1 MASTTE
7 NKNTI
12 EKSLQDMITAYH
24 NPDLVQPN
32 ASPNG
37 NWIYHI
43 YSDGEIT
50 HQKGGFAY
58 LMRSEFTEKSPVLG
72 FKGDVVFPKQGPTHS
87 YAIVTEEHANLIR
100 EEMIREMIRETIKP
114 LL

>member
-1 MASTTE
+1 MASSTE
-7 NKNTI
+7 NKNI
-12 EKSLQDMITAYH
+12 DLSVQDMIISYH
-24 NPDLVQPN
+24 NPALVQQN

-58 LMRSEFTEKSPVLG
+58 LMRSELSEKNPVYK
-72 FKGDVVFPKQGPTHS
+72 FKKKLEFPMKGPTHS
-87 YAIVTEEHANLIR
+87 YAIVTKEHAILIR
-100 EEMIREMIRETIKP
+100 GAMIAYTLKH
-114 LL
+114 LV

>member
-1 MASTTE
+1 MSSTTE

-12 EKSLQDMITAYH
+12 QNMITEYH
-24 NPDLVQPN
+24 NHDLVQPD

-58 LMRSEFTEKSPVLG
+58 LSRSEFSEKNTVCA
-72 FKGDVVFPKQGPTHS
+72 FKNNLVFPIKGPTHS
-87 YAIVTEEHANLIR
+87 YAIVTKEHAILIR
-100 EEMIREMIRETIKP
+100 NEMIAHSIKNIV
-114 LL
+114 

>member
-1 MASTTE
+1 MAFITE
-7 NKNTI
+7 NKN
-12 EKSLQDMITAYH
+12 KSLQDMITTYH
-24 NPDLVQPN
+24 NPDLVQPD

-37 NWIYHI
+37 NWIYRI

-58 LMRSEFTEKSPVLG
+58 LRRSEFSEKSPVRG
-72 FKGDVVFPKQGPTHS
+72 FKSDVVFPMKGLTHS
-87 YAIVTEEHANLIR
+87 YAIVTEEHANEIR
-100 EEMIREMIRETIKP
+100 EEMIRETTKP

>member
-37 NWIYHI
+37 NRIYHI

-58 LMRSEFTEKSPVLG
+58 LMRSEFSEKSPVRG
-72 FKGDVVFPKQGPTHS
+72 FKGDAIFPKQGPTHS

-100 EEMIREMIRETIKP
+100 EEMIRETIKP